1 MATYKPIHIRT
12 ATYSGGSR
20 TPSVSDFSK
29 FQFGSPSAKTGGGT
43 ASTSLVPY
51 SSPSKALAASAPQAQ
66 KSDVGVVGRTLATFG
81 DVVANVL
88 EGAVKSLEGIYDFG
102 ATAVG
107 AVGGIFSDEFRK
119 AVQKHVQYDFVGEHI
134 GDPLQELTKHSY
146 LNELRIG
153 KYSVGE
159 AAELVAQ
166 GVGGMLPSV
175 ALALATG
182 GGSLAAQIAGT
193 GSMMA
198 GAAGNATE
206 EAFAS
211 GASYGSG
218 AAYGLA
224 RGAIEGATEY
234 LGGVT
239 LGGGTSLAGKALA
252 GTALGNAAQKGVGR
266 VAYNFVSEGAE
277 EVLSDLSDPLAKYLT
292 GVDKNV
298 GENYNEVFKGLP
310 ETFFVGGSVGT
321 LMGGAQDFMRSK
333 SKGQAERGGAA
344 ATRADYSLRNV
355 IEMNENEGSGA
366 NAEKYAAAKMSSYQM
381 MSYELQR
388 MSPEH
393 RAKYLESIGVHK
405 LAFNEKDGTLKA
417 KAAESVNAEAV
428 TPTLRALSGNLAHA
442 PIAEGVQISEDAK
455 TAKDTVLKAL
465 GSRANVAITDAIEG
479 DNALYNPDE
488 DVIYIS
494 NSALDG
500 SDFNNEDIA
509 RAVALHEVAHK
520 AEGTRAYLDMV
531 DEVQKILGDENA
543 PADVKALI
551 GDRVQRRKE
560 LVKSYWDRNLSREQN
575 RYVVDTELISN
586 MLGDLLG
593 NSYFVERMGKRNSSA
608 WERFVMAM
616 KAADAGKAAGI
627 SKESQ
632 KYLSGLYKAYVKA
645 VDDARQ
651 GVKVSA
657 MVDEEEKEKAPEGG
671 ERTSKQKKNQ
681 EKNYENGDV
690 YTHGW
695 TEGAHAGRSGTR
707 AGTKNRNNESL
718 SSIQGGRQGGS
729 GSGLSISDSEGR
741 GISPEI
747 FDKIRNTSILDEG
760 GHPIAIYHFTP
771 NMDFE
776 QISKSDDIGFHSGT
790 IEQAV
795 GRSRGSNGR
804 IFRSYYNIKAP
815 LYMRLDIGSWKPQ
828 FLALYLKTEGYI
840 SENEYAEI
848 KKLTLGDRIQDYN
861 SPSAVRL
868 REILKSHGYDGIS
881 YPNGVEADG
890 AAYIAFD
897 KEQIVT
903 TEILKYE
910 NGKVLNADDVAKKN
924 SDERKSKKTNA
935 QKVID
940 LSSDDKLSAL
950 VKDVHGSKRYNI
962 IREYILAELAEQPI
976 RLSDGKMAVVDKRD
990 AQHIAR
996 NAGSEKAA
1004 QISHIKEIV
1013 ESAKLVAEEVSAK
1026 ENKFSHF
1033 WYYEAHALY
1042 EGEPIS
1048 LYVNVG
1054 QARNAP
1060 SYHIYDITKKIRDTA
1075 HRVNDVGRPVGYAL
1089 ENGISDNSIPQNS
1102 EKSTENEKKV
1112 SDERSSKKKVYKRA
1126 DASAVLKR
1134 PRITADMSESE
1145 RYDVLKKRN
1154 IRNVPAATNLSKVI
1168 AAQEMEATSWED
1180 VNKYIGSDKRMLIQK
1195 IASEFGA
1202 IGKEYFNRDVQL
1214 SFEFSGNNF
1223 KESYGKQ
1230 KRNFIDFARM
1240 FSVFDAVVENA
1251 IGVEVHKRPNYKFDP
1266 TLENMF
1272 VLISAY
1278 QHDGFIVPIKL
1289 EIKQFKDKPNA
1300 LYVAISL
1307 NKIKTTEVSKQGNT
1321 ETGVTQGSRSVTIS
1335 IADIFKKI
1343 NPSDKSFLKYIPDDF
1358 LSKEQ
1363 KTAKREALAEDERK
1377 NSVKEKPKNERSSK
1391 QKDYLKKDASAVIY
1405 HALSKHLRVSDSYSK
1420 LLRATA
1426 KEAKQKLYDALNNV
1440 EGEERNAVAFEIA
1453 DYLIDNAVIK
1463 AFESNPNAK
1472 ANAEMLAKFDVYLHK
1487 IDLDSIKEEIKK
1499 HFGKDLTPYGLWSKH
1514 KGQESVSIETVK
1526 AELSEN
1532 GIVLNATEPAK
1543 IFFELHNA
1551 REAAS
1556 EALESTGYA
1565 LVKNS
1570 LSEEERNTTRQEIAE
1585 EILKAYNERG
1595 VTSKRVKKLER
1606 QAFEYVYERAK
1617 KRAEVWKARYY
1628 EEIDRNYIANRLLEK
1643 VRHLDELKKG
1653 AFLNATQSK
1662 TFVEKFKGSV
1672 FRLSRIR
1679 FRGNLNRRGT
1689 RKIFA
1694 ALSEWYS
1701 DKENLIVRGTEGV
1714 YNESI
1719 AAALESIA
1727 KNEKP
1732 LSESENAI
1740 VDGLMA
1746 RFKTSDIGK
1755 LYKSYTVEN
1764 LDREYDEGVKHL
1776 LRELSS
1782 EVVFTSEELRAIE
1795 AVVDYF
1801 THFVKNYNKV
1811 WRAGKYVD
1819 APALAKGYIESL
1831 RKRSRSEPSVLRKWF
1846 EAYYQSFGD
1855 PMALARYMDRYDKHG
1870 FFTETLGE
1878 LRRAALEAA
1887 VLEMQIREPL
1897 EKFYK
1902 EHKHFLGDLRNKN
1915 VKAWDGT
1922 EIPLAKAISLYM
1934 TLHREQA
1941 VLGLARS
1948 GFAMKLSEDSK
1959 EVRFQGFAPMEEI
1972 DEKALAS
1979 AAKEAREALYQQFTD
1994 EEKQFIKIA
2003 EKIFG
2008 EDCKNAKHETDMI
2021 RMGFSNTIEGYYFPI
2036 ARAYISHSIDSNVSF
2051 TEEMNRVSSAS
2062 FNKDTVTGAKGELF
2076 INDVDLILDRHVR
2089 GVTQYA
2095 KLSLVVDEF
2104 NVLYSLDIGEN
2115 ANKATSVMTESKNAW
2130 RGNEE
2135 YFRKLIS
2142 DVQGIPASKRET
2154 VIDDWLS
2161 RIRSGCAKFQLGANP
2176 KTCLTQLSSLAA
2188 SSSLLD
2194 ADSIIRGFSMGAKDV
2209 DEYCVLA
2216 KLRNTDNA
2224 AALAQGLI
2232 EKTSSL
2238 GDLLMKPIGLVDRF
2252 VITRL
2257 FAACQVQISKNGG
2270 PALES
2275 KENKEKA
2282 GELLER
2288 VIFETQQ
2295 NSLATEKS
2303 QAMRSGNEFTKAL
2316 TMFSADGM
2324 KVFGRVVDGI
2334 GECLTV
2340 KELLKVEKDPS
2351 EIESLKKQLKRAN
2364 KKARRAVGALLSSA
2378 VLMALLARLV
2388 NKFLGRDEEGGA
2400 EAFVGDMAGNLVG
2413 GLPLIRD
2420 VATFAFDGYEINNYA
2435 YSAMNDMLK
2444 GAAGLYNIGAAALSG
2459 EWDSRETART
2469 IRKAFYAAGTVLG
2482 VPTRNVYNYTYG
2494 IINSI
2499 SGEAG
2504 YKVEDLFYKQSY
2516 RADLAKAIEKGDDGM
2531 VATIAGL
2538 MLNEGVGGMT
2548 DKALR
2553 EAMRDLIAA
2562 GYDVVPRGVAESVT
2576 FEGEVY
2582 ELKGKQKKAFEATYS
2597 QAHAVA
2603 AKLVKSKGFASASEA
2618 VKAKAVNFVYDLYY
2632 DMALHERVGDGS
2644 LGKSALFASAIDA
2657 STLALAI
2664 STAKSFESDKDKN
2677 GKVIS
2682 GSLKKKIYDYVSSLN
2697 LKAAQKYMIMGY
2709 LGYKNTLGKDQVN
2722 AYIQTLKLNTEQKK
2736 TLLEESGY

>member
-1 MATYKPIHIRT
+1 MAVYKPIRIRT

-20 TPSVSDFSK
+20 TPSVSGSSE
-29 FQFGSPSAKTGGGT
+29 FQFSSPSAKTGSGG

-51 SSPSKALAASAPQAQ
+51 SSPSKALVATTPTPQ
-66 KSDVGVVGRTLATFG
+66 KSGVGVVGRTVATFG

-88 EGAVKSLEGIYDFG
+88 EGAFKSLEGIYDVG

-134 GDPLQELTKHSY
+134 GDPLQQLTKDSY

-175 ALALATG
+175 ALALMTG
-182 GGSLAAQIAGT
+182 GSSLAAQIAGT

-206 EAFAS
+206 EAFAG

-218 AAYGLA
+218 AAYGLV

-252 GTALGNAAQKGVGR
+252 GTTLGKAAQKGVGR
-266 VAYNFVSEGAE
+266 VAYNFISEGAE
-277 EVLSDLSDPLAKYLT
+277 EVLSDLTDPMAKYLT

-298 GENYNEVFKGLP
+298 GENYKETFKGLP
-310 ETFFVGGSVGT
+310 KTFLVGGSVGT
-321 LMGGAQDFMRSK
+321 LMGGAQDFVRSK

-355 IEMNENEGSGA
+355 IEMNENGDTGA
-366 NAEKYAAAKMSSYQM
+366 GAEKYAAAKMSSYQM
-381 MSYELQR
+381 MSYELRR
-388 MSPEH
+388 MSNEH
-393 RAKYLESIGVHK
+393 RAKYLDSIGVHK
-405 LAFNEKDGTLKA
+405 LAFDDKGQLVA
-417 KAAESVNAEAV
+417 KAAESVNNEAV
-428 TPTLRALSGNLAHA
+428 TPTLRALSGNLKHA
-442 PIAEGVQISEDAK
+442 PIAEGVQISESAA
-455 TAKDTVLKAL
+455 TAKETVLKAL

-494 NSALDG
+494 NGVLDG

-520 AEGTRAYLDMV
+520 AEGTQAYLDMV
-531 DEVQKILGDENA
+531 DEVQKIVADENA
-543 PADVKALI
+543 PADVKMLV

-560 LVKSYWDRNLSREQN
+560 LIKSYWDKDLSREQN

-593 NSYFVERMGKRNSSA
+593 NSNFVERMAKRQSSA

-627 SKESQ
+627 SKEAQ

-645 VDDARQ
+645 VDDAGG
-651 GVKVSA
+651 GVKVSSI
-657 MVDEEEKEKAPEGG
+657 VDEEEKEKAADAEKGVD
-671 ERTSKQKKNQ
+671 S
-681 EKNYENGDV
+681 EKN
-690 YTHGW
+690 
-695 TEGAHAGRSGTR
+695 
-707 AGTKNRNNESL
+707 
-718 SSIQGGRQGGS
+718 
-729 GSGLSISDSEGR
+729 
-741 GISPEI
+741 
-747 FDKIRNTSILDEG
+747 
-760 GHPIAIYHFTP
+760 
-771 NMDFE
+771 
-776 QISKSDDIGFHSGT
+776 
-790 IEQAV
+790 
-795 GRSRGSNGR
+795 
-804 IFRSYYNIKAP
+804 
-815 LYMRLDIGSWKPQ
+815 
-828 FLALYLKTEGYI
+828 
-840 SENEYAEI
+840 
-848 KKLTLGDRIQDYN
+848 
-861 SPSAVRL
+861 
-868 REILKSHGYDGIS
+868 
-881 YPNGVEADG
+881 
-890 AAYIAFD
+890 
-897 KEQIVT
+897 
-903 TEILKYE
+903 
-910 NGKVLNADDVAKKN
+910 
-924 SDERKSKKTNA
+924 ERKSKLAQQIRPGMDEHERAQILKNAYITPARFEGDEKSLTGKDVLILKSTYTSKAAEVLRDLGEKFSIFDKTFDNENISLDFLYSRRSLGESVHKQSKLDEDLKLSDFYNFAKMLSVFDEVIRNAIPIEIHTDKYVKTRRENKRLRYDYVLLSAMQDGSTIIPVEFHIKEFLPSPKEKNRLYVSVTLGETKIEDEVKVQRDEASKEESTGNTNSSSVISIPRLIEKVNPKYGNFFKYIPSEMLSEEQLASKKIAVKDEEYRLKVMRGEDVSELLRGAAEESGYSFDESWKMDHRAPNAEYGLSMAEIDKAYGGDGSIYSPRAVYYYGEGRDYDQKAINVIRSARNNPEKEIRYYRAVPKNVKESRARNGDWVAIVKEYAIEHGERVLDGDYRIIEGVTLAKNLYSNGDSINEWGFDNGNHAEVYQNTENNVKTLEVTYDDRGELIPLSKRFNQKTKDERYSKKKTYRRAEASAVLEEAVGEHLVFSDAYAKLKGQSKREAASMLWKALNTAEGDEA
-935 QKVID
+935 QKRAALNVADYVLDHAVVAAFEGNAYTDTQAKTVAALKPYLHKLD
-940 LSSDDKLSAL
+940 LDGIKGEIRNRFG
-950 VKDVHGSKRYNI
+950 KDTSPYLLWGKHKDSVGVAPDAI
-962 IREYILAELAEQPI
+962 VAELAELGVI
-976 RLSDGKMAVVDKRD
+976 ID
-990 AQHIAR
+990 AK
-996 NAGSEKAA
+996 N
-1004 QISHIKEIV
+1004 
-1013 ESAKLVAEEVSAK
+1013 
-1026 ENKFSHF
+1026 
-1033 WYYEAHALY
+1033 
-1042 EGEPIS
+1042 P
-1048 LYVNVG
+1048 
-1054 QARNAP
+1054 
-1060 SYHIYDITKKIRDTA
+1060 
-1075 HRVNDVGRPVGYAL
+1075 
-1089 ENGISDNSIPQNS
+1089 
-1102 EKSTENEKKV
+1102 
-1112 SDERSSKKKVYKRA
+1112 
-1126 DASAVLKR
+1126 
-1134 PRITADMSESE
+1134 
-1145 RYDVLKKRN
+1145 
-1154 IRNVPAATNLSKVI
+1154 
-1168 AAQEMEATSWED
+1168 
-1180 VNKYIGSDKRMLIQK
+1180 
-1195 IASEFGA
+1195 
-1202 IGKEYFNRDVQL
+1202 
-1214 SFEFSGNNF
+1214 
-1223 KESYGKQ
+1223 
-1230 KRNFIDFARM
+1230 
-1240 FSVFDAVVENA
+1240 
-1251 IGVEVHKRPNYKFDP
+1251 
-1266 TLENMF
+1266 
-1272 VLISAY
+1272 
-1278 QHDGFIVPIKL
+1278 
-1289 EIKQFKDKPNA
+1289 
-1300 LYVAISL
+1300 
-1307 NKIKTTEVSKQGNT
+1307 
-1321 ETGVTQGSRSVTIS
+1321 
-1335 IADIFKKI
+1335 ADIFFEIYDAYKK
-1343 NPSDKSFLKYIPDDF
+1343 
-1358 LSKEQ
+1358 
-1363 KTAKREALAEDERK
+1363 AKDGLE
-1377 NSVKEKPKNERSSK
+1377 
-1391 QKDYLKKDASAVIY
+1391 ASAASLLK
-1405 HALSKHLRVSDSYSK
+1405 HALSAEERSELREQISSDI
-1420 LLRATA
+1420 LRAYEEKGVETLNFNQFY
-1426 KEAKQKLYDALNNV
+1426 KEL
-1440 EGEERNAVAFEIA
+1440 E
-1453 DYLIDNAVIK
+1453 K
-1463 AFESNPNAK
+1463 AQQS
-1472 ANAEMLAKFDVYLHK
+1472 
-1487 IDLDSIKEEIKK
+1487 
-1499 HFGKDLTPYGLWSKH
+1499 
-1514 KGQESVSIETVK
+1514 
-1526 AELSEN
+1526 
-1532 GIVLNATEPAK
+1532 
-1543 IFFELHNA
+1543 
-1551 REAAS
+1551 
-1556 EALESTGYA
+1556 
-1565 LVKNS
+1565 
-1570 LSEEERNTTRQEIAE
+1570 
-1585 EILKAYNERG
+1585 
-1595 VTSKRVKKLER
+1595 
-1606 QAFEYVYERAK
+1606 
-1617 KRAEVWKARYY
+1617 AEVWKARYY

-1662 TFVEKFKGSV
+1662 TFVEKFKGSI

-1694 ALSEWYS
+1694 ALSEWYN
-1701 DKENLIVRGTEGV
+1701 DKENLIVRGTEGI

-1740 VDGLMA
+1740 VDALMA

-1764 LDREYDEGVKHL
+1764 LGREYDEGVKHL

-1782 EVVFTSEELRAIE
+1782 EVVFTSQELKTIE

-1819 APALAKGYIESL
+1819 APTLAKGYIESL
-1831 RKRSRSEPSVLRKWF
+1831 RKRSHSEPSVLRKWF

-1870 FFTETLGE
+1870 FFTESLEE

-1902 EHKHFLGDLRNKN
+1902 EHKRFLGDLRSKN
-1915 VKAWDGT
+1915 VKVWDGT

-1972 DEKALAS
+1972 DDAALAS

-2104 NVLYSLDIGEN
+2104 NVLYSLDVGEN

-2154 VIDDWLS
+2154 IIDEWLP
-2161 RIRSGCAKFQLGANP
+2161 RIRSGYAKFQLGANP

-2194 ADSIIRGFSMGAKDV
+2194 ADSILRGLSMSAKDV

-2238 GDLLMKPIGLVDRF
+2238 GDFLMKPIGLMDRL

-2275 KENKEKA
+2275 KENKERA

-2334 GECLTV
+2334 GECLTL
-2340 KELLKVEKDPS
+2340 KELLKAEKEPS
-2351 EIESLKKQLKRAN
+2351 EIESLKKQLRRAN

-2388 NKFLGRDEEGGA
+2388 NKFLGRDEEDGA
-2400 EAFVGDMAGNLVG
+2400 EAFIGDMAGNLVG

-2482 VPTRNVYNYTYG
+2482 VPARNVYNYTYG

-2504 YKVEDLFYKQSY
+2504 YKMEDLFYKQSY

-2538 MLNEGVGGMT
+2538 MLDEGVGGMT

-2562 GYDVVPRGVAESVT
+2562 GHDVVPRGVPDRVT
-2576 FEGEVY
+2576 LEGEVY
-2582 ELKGKQKKAFEATYS
+2582 ELKAKQKRAFEATYS
-2597 QAHAVA
+2597 QAHVAA
-2603 AKLVKSKGFASASEA
+2603 AKLVKRKDFASASDA
-2618 VKAKAVNFVYDLYY
+2618 VKAKALGFVYDLYY
-2632 DMALHERVGDGS
+2632 DTALCELVGDGS
-2644 LGKSALFASAIDA
+2644 LGKSALFATAIDA
-2657 STLALAI
+2657 SALALAI
-2664 STAKSFESDKDKN
+2664 STAKSFESDKDKD
-2677 GKVIS
+2677 GKAVP

-2697 LKAAQKYMIMGY
+2697 LKAVQKYMIMGY

-2722 AYIQTLKLNTEQKK
+2722 AYIQTLKLSAEQKK
-2736 TLLEESGY
+2736 ELLAESGY